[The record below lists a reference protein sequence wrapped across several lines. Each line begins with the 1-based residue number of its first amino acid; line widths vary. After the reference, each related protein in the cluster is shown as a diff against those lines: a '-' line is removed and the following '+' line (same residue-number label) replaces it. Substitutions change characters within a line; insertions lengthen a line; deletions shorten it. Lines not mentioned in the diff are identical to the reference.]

1 MNICII
7 GGGPTGLTAGYELIK
22 KGHRISI
29 YECEERCGRL
39 VDTVQI
45 GNKKLEKFYHH
56 LFTSDSDIIKL
67 IDELNLS
74 SGLSW
79 ISPKNGI
86 YINSRLYSLSSP
98 SDLLLFKELSF
109 AERLSLG
116 NLLLKAL
123 LITNWKK
130 LESVTAR
137 EWVVKHSG
145 ENVYK
150 KVWEPLLYSKFDQDA
165 EQISA
170 VWLWN
175 RIKLRSSTRR
185 KTLMSEVLGYLNG
198 SFQVLYEKLA
208 SKIKERG
215 GTIECS
221 KCVSR
226 ITPKGDRS
234 LEVICD
240 NQKENFERVIITSAP
255 SLMRDLGLPLPGW
268 YLEKLE
274 KIKYKANICMIVELT
289 RPLSPYYWITVAEKD
304 FPFIA
309 VIEHTN
315 LVSFNGY
322 GCSVVYLS
330 RYIDDTSDLFLSS
343 DEMVRER
350 FINCLKRMFPQ
361 WDETTIVNVHV
372 NRARYVQPVIC
383 TGYSQ
388 IIPRFKTPI
397 DNVYLASM
405 AQIYPRDRGQSNA
418 IKMGKSIARIVD
430 SSESN

>member
-1 MNICII
+1 MDICIV

-22 KGHRISI
+22 RGHRVTI

-45 GNKKLEKFYHH
+45 GKKKLEKFYHH
-56 LFTSDSDIIKL
+56 LFTTDLDIINL

-74 SGLSW
+74 SDLSW
-79 ISPKNGI
+79 LSPKNGI
-86 YINSRLYSLSSP
+86 YINNTLYSLSSP

-116 NLLLKAL
+116 NLLLKVRL
-123 LITNWKK
+123 MTHWKK
-130 LESVTAR
+130 LERVTAR
-137 EWVVKHSG
+137 EWVIRHSG

-150 KVWEPLLYSKFDQDA
+150 KVWEPLLHSKFDQDA
-165 EQISA
+165 DQISA
-170 VWLWN
+170 AWLWS
-175 RIKLRSSTRR
+175 RIKLRSSTRG
-185 KTLMSEVLGYLNG
+185 KTLMSESLGYLNG
-198 SFQVLYEKLA
+198 SFQIFYEKLA
-208 SKIKERG
+208 SKIKESG

-221 KCVSR
+221 KCVSQ
-226 ITPKGDRS
+226 ITPRGDRS
-234 LEVICD
+234 LEVTCD
-240 NQKENFERVIITSAP
+240 KQKENFESVIITSAP
-255 SLMRDLGLPLPGW
+255 SLIRDLGLPLPGW

-274 KIKYKANICMIVELT
+274 KIKYKANICIIVELT
-289 RPLSPYYWITVAEKD
+289 HPLSPYYWITVAEKY

-315 LVSFNGY
+315 LVSVNGY

-343 DEMVRER
+343 DEKVREQ

-361 WDETTIVNVHV
+361 WDKTTIVNVQV

-388 IIPRFKTPI
+388 SIPRFKTPI

-405 AQIYPRDRGQSNA
+405 AQIYPEDRGQNNA
-418 IKMGKSIARIVD
+418 IKMGKTIARIVN
-430 SSESN
+430 SSESH